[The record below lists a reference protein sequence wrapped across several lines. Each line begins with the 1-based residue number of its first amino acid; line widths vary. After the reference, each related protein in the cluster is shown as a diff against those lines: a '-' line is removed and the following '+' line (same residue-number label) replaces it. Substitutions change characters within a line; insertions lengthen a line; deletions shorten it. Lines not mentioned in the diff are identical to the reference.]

1 MRIVQRPNE
10 PVLFTV
16 FEPLRLLQKARMIR
30 TIRLHKLTVPNRLVK
45 RGKVIEIKIKKG
57 RLSRLVLGKRKFSRM
72 ERFSA
77 LAAAEI
83 APPVVPVMNMQIFF

>member
-30 TIRLHKLTVPNRLVK
+30 TIRLRKLTVPDRLAK
-45 RGKVIEIKIKKG
+45 RGEVIEIKVEKG
-57 RLSRLVLGKRKFSRM
+57 RLSRLVLGKRKFSPM
-72 ERFSA
+72 ERLPVF
-77 LAAAEI
+77 AAAVI
-83 APPVVPVMNMQIFF
+83 ALPVVPVMNMQIFF